1 MYCSDHLLPNRN
13 SFCHLKVSF
22 ASASTQTIFKYPGVC
37 VSPELPR
44 QNFAITPLGLQPHFD
59 TLNGLTL
66 FHDDLLSAGCSLV
79 MLNIY
84 LSWPHS
90 FIACYRLYI
99 MYFLYSLWNLIHS
112 RSVIN
117 NWMPINASH
126 RHKRRNQEYVI
137 AQLVKNL
144 PAMQET
150 LVQFLGPED
159 LLEKG

>member
-1 MYCSDHLLPNRN
+1 MYWSDHLLPNRN

-22 ASASTQTIFKYPGVC
+22 ASASTQPIFKYPGVC

-44 QNFAITPLGLQPHFD
+44 QNFASTPRGLRPHFD

-66 FHDDLLSAGCSLV
+66 FHDDLLSAGCSLI

-99 MYFLYSLWNLIHS
+99 MLMYIMYFLYPLWRRQWQPTPVLLPGKSHGWRSLVGCRLWGCTES
-112 RSVIN
+112 
-117 NWMPINASH
+117 ATT
-126 RHKRRNQEYVI
+126 E
-137 AQLVKNL
+137 A
-144 PAMQET
+144 T
-150 LVQFLGPED
+150 
-159 LLEKG
+159 